1 MGIAIRLLRR
11 HLSGA
16 WAVAVASISN
26 SKPQSHLHL
35 PSSTSLLPGHLH
47 FFFSS
52 SSNSADNS
60 ETLNPKPD
68 TLTTMETTQME
79 TSTTI
84 SDYPVELVTGFLDGY
99 HQLTG
104 FPWWFIIS
112 SSTVAMRFSLLPIL
126 WLQMNKVSRLAQ
138 LFPLLPPPFPP
149 PFSGRSW
156 TKQYLFFE
164 KKRKKLGCPSF
175 FWNFSYLTVQLPTF
189 LLCMSSI
196 RTMCLNH
203 HSGLETGGALWFQNL
218 TSTPHGAMGCIFPF
232 MIAGLHYTNIQLSFE
247 SVQLDK
253 LRGIYGLMLKYYKR
267 YLDILSIPFFVV
279 GLLIPQGSL
288 VYWTTNGLFTLFQNL
303 ALRNEHVRMKLGIPN
318 IKSQRAKFTSSSE
331 NAAHSLIAMDRE
343 VMESLSHDQLL
354 DISLDEMTVGK
365 IDSSLRFLE
374 VTLEKDP
381 DSVKALVAMSQI
393 MFTKLQFQEAIEY
406 AERALSKIQE
416 DDPFHV
422 LALYIAGLSYKSL
435 GNKAAAINH
444 LKRVPNLSV
453 PVKFLEKA
461 CYYQALLLLGSYL
474 FEEGKAS
481 EAIVHLRVAA
491 TYDPGVERLVK
502 ECEEAMEQVKASS
515 SEEEKKS
522 VG

>member
-1 MGIAIRLLRR
+1 
-11 HLSGA
+11 
-16 WAVAVASISN
+16 
-26 SKPQSHLHL
+26 
-35 PSSTSLLPGHLH
+35 
-47 FFFSS
+47 
-52 SSNSADNS
+52 
-60 ETLNPKPD
+60 
-68 TLTTMETTQME
+68 METTQME

-126 WLQMNKVSRLAQ
+126 WLPMNKVSRLAQ

-218 TSTPHGAMGCIFPF
+218 TSTPHGVMGCIFPF

-247 SVQLDK
+247 PVQLDK

-393 MFTKLQFQEAIEY
+393 MFTKQEAIEY
-406 AERALSKIQE
+406 AECALSKIQE

-435 GNKAAAINH
+435 
-444 LKRVPNLSV
+444 
-453 PVKFLEKA
+453 
-461 CYYQALLLLGSYL
+461 
-474 FEEGKAS
+474 
-481 EAIVHLRVAA
+481 
-491 TYDPGVERLVK
+491 
-502 ECEEAMEQVKASS
+502 
-515 SEEEKKS
+515 
-522 VG
+522 